1 MVGADTD
8 MSIVTSNLPPNLF
21 VPTVTPPA
29 EIPAGASVRLRLEQ
43 MVQAFVVDADNDRTV
58 LEIGSQ
64 RYQVPRKSN
73 LQVGEKLTLQV
84 QQVEPQLEFRVLNS
98 PVNNRLAQTLP
109 SLSQPFDWGELVM
122 RLQSLVAEG
131 RLPQSAMTVLNQLE
145 KNLASPVSP
154 TELKGQLDQIISQL
168 KQLIDPATEL
178 FISTQPVPSPTV
190 PSLTQ
195 NTQLAAETELL
206 QALVSL
212 VKNLQ
217 NQLAQTPQ
225 SLTEESVKELP
236 VDVRSL
242 LSVLSSGRD
251 VPQLKSMILPVLNR
265 FSQSPDLSPRLVAEI
280 QRVLSEVDSQDSQI
294 INAAVGGRTPSV
306 AASGTVNSP
315 PLQVNGSTEWLK
327 VSAKIKDLLGQ
338 ISQLKE
344 KGVPVSPDLLGRLE
358 GLELR
363 LQAVGGAA
371 RPLPEVEAL
380 LGQITQLISQPAAI
394 VSGEKLGLLSQLFG
408 LRFETE
414 LLDGKKKAALMS
426 LKSCLLEL
434 QQDGDDVK
442 DPLQRLELFQ
452 LCKAKLAENHVQF
465 LPLPFAELEEGYLLA
480 EKQEEDPDFGGE
492 EPPLQ
497 MSLSLRLSA
506 LGNVRI
512 DILYESD
519 GLHLRLAGDGRHKM
533 DYLKSCREELEEA
546 LQSVELKGI
555 SFSADAGLPARQ
567 LQERLLPE
575 SLNMFDARI

>member
-1 MVGADTD
+1 MP
-8 MSIVTSNLPPNLF
+8 IVNSNLPPNLF

-29 EIPAGASVRLRLEQ
+29 EIPAGAAVRLRLEQ
-43 MVQAFVVDADNDRTV
+43 MVQAFVVEADNDRTV

-64 RYQVPRKSN
+64 RYQVPGKSN
-73 LQVGEKLTLQV
+73 LQVGEKLALQV
-84 QQVEPQLEFRVLNS
+84 QQVEPQLEFRVLNN

-145 KNLASPVSP
+145 KILASPVPP

-178 FISTQPVPSPTV
+178 FISTQPVPS
-190 PSLTQ
+190 LTQ

-206 QALVSL
+206 QAIVSL

-217 NQLAQTPQ
+217 NQLVQTPQ
-225 SLTEESVKELP
+225 SLTGESVKELP
-236 VDVRSL
+236 VDVKSL
-242 LSVLSSGRD
+242 LSALFSGRD
-251 VPQLKSMILPVLNR
+251 VPQLKSMILPVLDR
-265 FSQSPDLSPRLVAEI
+265 LRQFPDLSPRLVAEI
-280 QRVLSEVDSQDSQI
+280 QRALSAVDSQDSQI
-294 INAAVGGRTPSV
+294 VNAAVGGRTPSV

-327 VSAKIKDLLGQ
+327 VSADIKHLLGQ

-380 LGQITQLISQPAAI
+380 LGQITQLVSQPAAI

-480 EKQEEDPDFGGE
+480 EKQEENPDFGGE

-546 LQSVELKGI
+546 LQSVELKGV